1 MSKVIEVTICDDH
14 QIVRDGLKQIMGLY
28 PDIKVVGDD
37 IASGE
42 SLIKNLK
49 VIHPDVIILDISL
62 PGRSGLEVLKQ
73 VKALYPEIGV
83 LILSMYPEDQ
93 FAIRMLKAGASG
105 YLNKDTAPEILIEA
119 VRTISKGEDYISPDV
134 ANLLVGEVLSKAE
147 EKPHKLLSDRE
158 YEVLLLLGQGN
169 SVTEIGG
176 KLSLS
181 VKTIS
186 TYRLRLMSKLKLNS
200 NADIVKYSIR
210 NGILAID

>member
-1 MSKVIEVTICDDH
+1 MNKKISVTICDDH

-28 PDIKVVGDD
+28 PDIEVMGGD

-42 SLIKNLK
+42 SLISSLK
-49 VIHPDVIILDISL
+49 GIRPDVIVLDVSL

-105 YLNKDTAPEILIEA
+105 YLNKDTPPEILIDA
-119 VRTISKGEDYISPDV
+119 VRTIAKGEDYISPDV
-134 ANLLVGEVLSKAE
+134 ANLLVGEVLSKEDEA
-147 EKPHKLLSDRE
+147 PHKLLSDRE

-169 SVTEIGG
+169 SVTEIGE

-186 TYRLRLMSKLKLNS
+186 TYRLRLMSKLKLQS

>member
-1 MSKVIEVTICDDH
+1 MSKEISVTICDDH

-28 PDIKVVGDD
+28 PDIEVIGGD

-42 SLIKNLK
+42 SLISTLKN
-49 VIHPDVIILDISL
+49 HQPNVIILDVSL

-93 FAIRMLKAGASG
+93 FAIRMLKAGAAG
-105 YLNKDTAPEILIEA
+105 YLNKDTPPEILIEA
-119 VRTISKGEDYISPDV
+119 VRAIAKGEEYISPDV
-134 ANLLVGEVLSKAE
+134 ANLLVGEVLNKEDDA
-147 EKPHKLLSDRE
+147 PHKLLSDRE

-169 SVTEIGG
+169 SVTEIGE

-210 NGILAID
+210 SGILAID

>member
-1 MSKVIEVTICDDH
+1 MTKVIDVAICDDH

-42 SLIKNLK
+42 TLIRCLK

-73 VKALYPEIGV
+73 VKALYPKIGV

-105 YLNKDTAPEILIEA
+105 YLNKDTPPEILVEA
-119 VRTISKGEDYISPDV
+119 VRTISKGEEYISPDV
-134 ANLLVGEVLSKAE
+134 ANLLVGEVLNKVE

-169 SVTEIGG
+169 SVTEIGE

-186 TYRLRLMSKLKLNS
+186 TYRLRLMSKLKLQS